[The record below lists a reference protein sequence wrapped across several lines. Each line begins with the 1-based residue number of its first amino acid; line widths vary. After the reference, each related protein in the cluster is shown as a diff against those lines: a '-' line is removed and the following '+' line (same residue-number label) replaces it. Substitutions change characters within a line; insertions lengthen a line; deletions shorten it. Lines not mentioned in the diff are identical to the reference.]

1 MFKYLYTLALVL
13 PCFMLPGQS
22 AMLSSGG
29 NASGSSGSVAYSV
42 GQIFTL
48 PASNGN
54 ISVSPGV
61 QQPYEI
67 SEIVGTEEVLTPF
80 VVEIFPNPMTDV
92 LHVKLPDQTNGA
104 GYVFS
109 LTGIDGKNYAAG
121 VFDEVNNEVNAESI
135 PSGTYLL
142 SVANSYRQIRTFKIV
157 KK

>member
-13 PCFMLPGQS
+13 LCFMLRAQS
-22 AMLSSGG
+22 AVLSSGG
-29 NASGSSGSVAYSV
+29 NASGSTGSVAYSV
-42 GQIFTL
+42 GQLFTV
-48 PASNGN
+48 PSSNGN
-54 ISVSPGV
+54 VTVSPGV

-67 SEIVGTEEVLTPF
+67 SEIVGAEDVLPPF

-121 VFDEVNNEVNAESI
+121 VFNEADNEVNAESI

-142 SVANSYRQIRTFKIV
+142 SVANSHRQIRTFKIV